1 MFFTLEQIRYN
12 RESDRRRQAFV
23 EQMQQDFQA
32 ERERRH
38 AQQAEYLAWQREYQ
52 QQLITLLT
60 RNQQSMERLLAG
72 QEAYR
77 IQQETLL
84 AQNQQINARLLE
96 LLERRIGQTDAPSD

>member
-32 ERERRH
+32 ERERRY
-38 AQQAEYLAWQREYQ
+38 AQQAEHQ
-52 QQLITLLT
+52 QQLITLL
-60 RNQQSMERLLAG
+60 
-72 QEAYR
+72 
-77 IQQETLL
+77 
-84 AQNQQINARLLE
+84 AQNQQMYARLLD

>member
-23 EQMQQDFQA
+23 EQMQQDIQA

-38 AQQAEYLAWQREYQ
+38 AQQAEYQ

-77 IQQETLL
+77 VQQETLL
-84 AQNQQINARLLE
+84 MQNQQMYARLLE
-96 LLERRIGQTDAPSD
+96 LLERRIGLADAPSD

>member
-23 EQMQQDFQA
+23 EQMQQDLQA

-60 RNQQSMERLLAG
+60 RNQQSMEC
-72 QEAYR
+72 
-77 IQQETLL
+77 LL
-84 AQNQQINARLLE
+84 AQNQQMYARLLE
-96 LLERRIGQTDAPSD
+96 LLERRIGLPDAPSD